1 MSADAA
7 PLPEL
12 FTHLSRLLREP
23 LLLVSVEGTLLG
35 SNASA
40 RTLLGR
46 EEAALHG
53 QPLDTLTEQASQEA
67 VAGFLRRC
75 ARSLEPL
82 PGALTLRLAS
92 GERVRRGC
100 QGARLS
106 PADTCVLLRLPD
118 EPAHKLSFGL
128 LNQKVEELTREV
140 TRRRQTEERLA
151 QGELLL
157 RTIIDTLPVGVWIVD
172 GEGNPVSGNAA
183 CRRIWGEARLVGP
196 ERYQEYQAWFADTGK
211 PLGVEDWGLFQALK
225 QGEMTLGKLLR
236 IRTFDDQEKIILY
249 SSVPLRDAEGHIIGA
264 IAVNEDVTGWKQAE
278 EELRRAMELQE
289 QLIGIVGHD
298 VRSPL
303 SVVLMSAQQL
313 QQFELEPRTRKAVDR
328 IDRAGRRIEQVVRL
342 LLDFTRAR
350 GGKGI
355 PVYARPLSLRELC
368 ARVVDELKAAHPH
381 RLVELHGSPAWGEG
395 DPDRLFQVLAN
406 LVENAFKYGTPGRP
420 VTLTTRE
427 MDDELRVEVHNEGP
441 PISEALLP
449 RLFEPFSR
457 GAQTDETVK
466 LSLGLGLYI
475 VREIV
480 RAHGGMV
487 EVESTRETGTTFT
500 LRLPRRCASPLEVP
514 SVLVA
519 SG

>member
-1 MSADAA
+1 LSADAA

-46 EEAALHG
+46 EGAALHG
-53 QPLDTLTEQASQEA
+53 QPLGSLTEETSQQG
-67 VAGFLRRC
+67 VADFLHRC
-75 ARSLEPL
+75 ARSLQPL
-82 PGALTLRLAS
+82 PGALMLRLAS
-92 GERVRRGC
+92 GELVRRGC

-106 PADTCVLLRLPD
+106 PADTCVLLRFPD
-118 EPAHKLSFGL
+118 EPAHKLAFGL

-172 GEGNPVSGNAA
+172 GEGNGVSGNAA
-183 CRRIWGEARLVGP
+183 CRRIWGEARMLGP
-196 ERYQEYQAWFADTGK
+196 GRYHEYEAWFADTGQR
-211 PLGVEDWGLFQALK
+211 LGADDWGVSRALK
-225 QGEMTLGKLLR
+225 DGEMTLGKLLR
-236 IRTFDDQEKIILY
+236 IRTFDGQDKLILY
-249 SSVPLRDAEGHIIGA
+249 SSVPLRNAEGRIIGA
-264 IAVNEDVTGWKQAE
+264 VAVNEDVTGWKQAE

-289 QLIGIVGHD
+289 QLVGIVGHD

-303 SVVLMSAQQL
+303 SVVMMSTRQL
-313 QQFELEPRTRKAVDR
+313 QQFELDERPRKAVDR

-342 LLDFTRAR
+342 LLDFTHAR

-355 PVYARPLSLRELC
+355 PVHVRPLSLRELC
-368 ARVVDELKAAHPH
+368 TRVVDEMRAAHPH
-381 RLVELHGSPAWGEG
+381 RAVELHGSPAWGEG

-406 LVENAFKYGTPGRP
+406 LVENAFKYGAPDRP

-427 MDDELRVEVHNEGP
+427 VDDEVRVEVHNEGP

-480 RAHGGMV
+480 RVHRGTV
-487 EVESTRETGTTFT
+487 EVRSTHETGTTFT
-500 LRLPRRCASPLEVP
+500 VRLPRRYTSLIEDASI
-514 SVLVA
+514 LVA